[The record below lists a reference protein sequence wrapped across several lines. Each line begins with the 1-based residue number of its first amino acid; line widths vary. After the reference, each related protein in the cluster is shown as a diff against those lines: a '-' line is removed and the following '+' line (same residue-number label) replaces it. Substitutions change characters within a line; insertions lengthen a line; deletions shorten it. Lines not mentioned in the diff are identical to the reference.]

1 MHRRSFAI
9 AAIALLVV
17 ACGTTT
23 PSREPA
29 NAAPSEPTAP
39 SASSPATANDSPS
52 AATASGATELRPGL
66 RELKPGRYGRVGF
79 QPQITFEI
87 DEGWFVGSLANDFFD
102 IQQDKGSPDVVAVQF
117 ARVDD
122 ILGANSAIVTA
133 ATADAAAEALRAN
146 PGLVVIDDDVS
157 RISGLEVTTVTVEN
171 QGTATC
177 GILDV
182 SLGRLSIDPGRRLRV
197 SFLDA
202 ADGVLAVMVG
212 GSVAE
217 WEHAVTIAEP
227 VVDSV
232 VIGGG

>member
-1 MHRRSFAI
+1 M
-9 AAIALLVV
+9 AIALLVV

-23 PSREPA
+23 SSREPA
-29 NAAPSEPTAP
+29 SAAPSETAP
-39 SASSPATANDSPS
+39 STSSSPSANDSPS

-66 RELKPGRYGRVGF
+66 RELKPGRYSRVGF
-79 QPQITFEI
+79 QPQITFDI

-122 ILGANSAIVTA
+122 VLGANAAIVTA

-157 RISGLEVTTVTVEN
+157 RISGLAATTVTVEN
-171 QGTATC
+171 RGTATC

-202 ADGVLAVMVG
+202 GTGVLAVMVG

-217 WEHAVTIAEP
+217 WEHALTIAEP

-232 VIGGG
+232 VVDGAG